1 MGPMRP
7 LSGRSRP
14 GSRRWARK
22 FAGCGARHPRMG
34 RLFGREIRTCG
45 TERARLAGSGRNVPP
60 EWSVFVSYL
69 AGGGAGG
76 VAPLAVVF
84 IRLLTKSGNSFD
96 RPAAAAQFRPIPREG
111 WRMERFETGRTA
123 DLGTCRRGPGRT
135 HGPPADMAAE
145 PGHVPHPTTR
155 IAATG
160 IDLSMTLDRR
170 GAPAVSGP
178 RFPLVS

>member
-7 LSGRSRP
+7 FFGRTRP
-14 GSRRWARK
+14 GSRRRARK
-22 FAGCGARHPRMG
+22 FAGCGARSPRMG
-34 RLFGREIRTCG
+34 RIFGLETTTEG
-45 TERARLAGSGRNVPP
+45 TERARRAGSGRNLPP
-60 EWSVFVSYL
+60 EWSAFMPYP

-76 VAPLAVVF
+76 VAPFAAVF

-155 IAATG
+155 TAATG